1 MISMKFMKSLHS
13 ILGFVTVNEK
23 GQVVIPAS
31 ARSMIGLVPGD
42 KLLVMLHPSHEGL
55 LLVKPDGLE
64 TFARQMLEQLNDA
77 KDAIFGE
84 AGAGE

>member
-1 MISMKFMKSLHS
+1 MKFMKSLRS

-23 GQVVIPAS
+23 GQIVIPAD
-31 ARSMIGLVPGD
+31 ARSMIGLAAGD

-64 TFARQMLEQLNDA
+64 SFARQMLEQLNDA
-77 KDAIFGE
+77 KDAIWGE
-84 AGAGE
+84 AGQGE